1 MRSLAESHASWLA
14 DGRGSPLFACA
25 GGAADCSVYH
35 ALAPVL
41 HDLGAWRSF
50 ESYRGVLW
58 ACFEERLA
66 RAPTLSLLV
75 AGIDG
80 ESSARTLLACTRVF
94 GPRVRVTFADVC
106 ATPLNRIRVALEPDD
121 PDERDVRIVRED
133 LADAPAAAGAAFD
146 LVVADAFLPQ
156 FAPARRPAL
165 LRSLAARLGSGGVIV
180 LREYFGE
187 LDDLLARDWRR
198 MGRHAPRDAEVG
210 ALWAG
215 VGDAVRERLVE
226 LEHRLLAAGPL
237 YRDVPALAV
246 DVAAAGLAIVRTYA
260 NDACPDRVLIL
271 ARRAPDTRA

>member
-14 DGRGSPLFACA
+14 CGRGSPLFACA

-66 RAPTLSLLV
+66 RVPTLSLLV

-80 ESSARTLLACTRVF
+80 ESSARTLLACTRAF

-121 PDERDVRIVRED
+121 PDEREVRVVCED
-133 LADAPAAAGAAFD
+133 LADAPAEGAAFD

-165 LRSLAARLGSGGVIV
+165 LRSLAARLGPGGVLV

-187 LDDLLARDWRR
+187 LDDLLARDRRR
-198 MGRHAPRDAEVG
+198 MGGHAPRDAEVG
-210 ALWAG
+210 ALWAS
-215 VGDAVRERLVE
+215 VEDAVQERLVD

-246 DVAAAGLAIVRTYA
+246 DVAAAGLAIVRTYV
-260 NDACPDRVLIL
+260 NDACPDRVLVL
-271 ARRAPDTRA
+271 APGAPDTGA